1 MTIVHKHP
9 DGHEIY
15 FEHGELTS
23 VTAEGNA
30 VSIPLGSPANVL
42 ELAAKLQEI
51 ASDAG
56 NQAEQAGAE
65 SAIDALTSI
74 ARTSDQ
80 GERIAAL
87 QSAIMAAIDCAA
99 ELLAMHIQDE
109 PEGAYRL
116 RGRHAEAVN
125 DAAVCA
131 SMAAYNETR
140 GLA

>member
-1 MTIVHKHP
+1 MTTMFQHP

-30 VSIPLGSPANVL
+30 VSIPLGSPANLL

-51 ASDAG
+51 ANDAG

-65 SAIDALTSI
+65 AAIDALTSI

-87 QSAIMAAIDCAA
+87 QAAVMDAMQSPHPERFA
-99 ELLAMHIQDE
+99 GGLAVVLA
-109 PEGAYRL
+109 GTFGL
-116 RGRHAEAVN
+116 RGEA
-125 DAAVCA
+125 
-131 SMAAYNETR
+131 
-140 GLA
+140 